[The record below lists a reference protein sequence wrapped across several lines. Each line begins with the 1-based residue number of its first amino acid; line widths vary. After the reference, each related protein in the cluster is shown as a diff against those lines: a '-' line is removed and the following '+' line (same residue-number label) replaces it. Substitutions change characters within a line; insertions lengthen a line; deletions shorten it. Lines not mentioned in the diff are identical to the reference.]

1 MPNREPNIVKLIQD
15 YSRLMADQMV
25 EIAKWAN
32 TEEDVKHEC
41 NKLIDGFIERA
52 GIKLKGR
59 HEYHLAGKRGDSK
72 YSRVLLEYKYPKGPK
87 RITEDVN
94 SSGAKEVIG
103 QLRKRF
109 QDFQAK
115 EHVEPEKLFGVGTD
129 GDTLLFVYQRG
140 GKLEVEDPKPTTHYN
155 VERILLALVS
165 LGAQGK
171 SYKPSALADDFGA
184 EAESPVAKKGI
195 HELYEVITT
204 TKDPKALTFFNQ
216 WKTLFGEVCGYNVE
230 EPTDRIV
237 ELAAHYDIPKATR
250 PAELLFAVHSYYAIF
265 IKFLATEIVAP
276 FTAMGTSTIKKCLA
290 APTSAALKREM
301 DELEKGGIWTHLGIT
316 NFLEGDLFS
325 WYIAAWD
332 DSVAEAVR
340 GIVRALNEYDP
351 QTLSVDKTESR
362 DLLKKLYQHLFP
374 RTVYKALGE
383 YYTPD
388 WLAEHVLNELGY
400 DGNPDKRLLDPA
412 CGSGTFL
419 VMAINRVQAWFD
431 EHRHECGFGEA
442 ELVQKILKNI
452 IGFDLNPLAVM
463 AARTNYLFAIRNLLR
478 YAANVDL
485 PVYLCDSIMTPAE
498 AGSENAQRSFL
509 TESGVAYDTQNP
521 PKAVKTTV
529 GIFLL
534 PAEIASNREFISKY
548 ADILEFCISEARRGY
563 TTEEFLERCRQ
574 EGLPVAEEDL
584 HRRLYE
590 QLLKL
595 DEEQR
600 NDIWAKIIKN
610 AFAPLFVERVDYVAG
625 NPPWVNWEN
634 LPEDYRQTTAP
645 LWQTYDLFRHKGY
658 KAKLG
663 GGKDDISILMTY
675 VAVDAYLKDKGSLGF
690 LITQSV
696 FKTKGGGEGFRTFQ
710 YQKQGKT
717 FYLDVVHVDDMSDLK
732 PFEAAANRTAVF
744 VCKKSK
750 TPFSYPVPYYVWTKT
765 RKSSLFSRIDSK
777 VGYDGAR
784 KLFIFAPSEDLKE
797 VLRSVDIT
805 ELAAVPVDKS
815 QPTSP
820 WLTAPKAALAGIQ
833 KTIGQSDYQAYA
845 GACTWLNG
853 VYWIRILERLKDGK
867 LLIENLYDVGKIK
880 VEKVQMAIKPDLV
893 YPLLR
898 GRDVKRWQAEPSV
911 YIILANRT
919 DKLSGIPEA
928 DMKRRFPQTFAY
940 FKKFEEQLR
949 KRSGFRQYFK
959 PTDPFWSMY
968 DVGSYTL
975 AKWKVV
981 WPGQVAP
988 SLRASVVN
996 AYQNKPIICD
1006 QTSYFVGF
1014 DEKAHAHFF
1023 CAILNSSPIRRYYKA
1038 VAYKHTSMHFIN
1050 DLSIPRFNPKDKLHE
1065 LLAELSEK
1073 AHKATGEGDSD
1084 TVKALEAEID
1094 REAAELWGITNQ
1106 ELKAIQDALKAMEPK
1121 TKRRGE

>member
-1 MPNREPNIVKLIQD
+1 MLNSEPNIEKLIQE

-32 TEEDVKHEC
+32 TEEDVRHEC

-59 HEYHLAGKRGDSK
+59 HEYYLAGGRLDSK
-72 YSRVLLEYKYPKGPK
+72 YARVLLEYKYPKGPK
-87 RITEDVN
+87 RITEDIN
-94 SSGAKEVIG
+94 SPGAKEVIG
-103 QLRKRF
+103 QLKKRF

-129 GDTLLFVYQRG
+129 GDTLLFVYTRG
-140 GKLEVEDPKPTTHYN
+140 GRLEVEDPKPTTHYN

-171 SYKPSALADDFGA
+171 SYKPSALAVDFGA
-184 EAESPVAKKGI
+184 EAESPIAQKGI
-195 HELYEVITT
+195 HELYEAITT
-204 TKDPKALTFFNQ
+204 TENPKALTFFNQ
-216 WKTLFGEVCGYNVE
+216 WKILFGEVCGYSIDK
-230 EPTDRIV
+230 PTDKIAK
-237 ELAAHYDIPKATR
+237 LAEHYDIPKATQ

-265 IKFLATEIVAP
+265 IKLLATEIVAP
-276 FTAMGTSTIKKCLA
+276 FSPMRTSKIKKCVA
-290 APTSAALKREM
+290 AATSEALKREM
-301 DELEKGGIWTHLGIT
+301 EELERGGIWTQLGIT

-332 DSVAEAVR
+332 DHVAEAVR
-340 GIVRALNEYDP
+340 RLAAALDEYDP
-351 QTLSVDKTESR
+351 TTLSVDRNESR
-362 DLLKKLYQHLFP
+362 DMLKKLYQHLFP
-374 RTVYKALGE
+374 KAVYKALGE

-388 WLAEHVLNELGY
+388 WLAEHVLNRLEY

-419 VMAINRVQAWFD
+419 VMAINRIKAWFE
-431 EHRHECGFGEA
+431 EHRYECGFGEA
-442 ELVQKILKNI
+442 ELVQKILKNV

-463 AARTNYLFAIRNLLR
+463 ASRTNYLFAIRRLLN
-478 YAANVDL
+478 YATNVDL

-498 AGSENAQRSFL
+498 AGSEKAQRTFL
-509 TESGVAYDTQNP
+509 TETGVAYDSQNP

-534 PAEIASNREFISKY
+534 PAEIASNREFIGKY
-548 ADILEFCISEARRGY
+548 ADILESCISEARRGY

-634 LPEDYRQTTAP
+634 LPEDYRQSTAA
-645 LWQTYDLFRHKGY
+645 LWQVYDLFRHKGY

-710 YQKQGKT
+710 YKKQGKT
-717 FYLDVVHVDDMSDLK
+717 LYLDVVHVDDMSDLK

-744 VCKKSK
+744 VCRKSTK
-750 TPFSYPVPYYVWTKT
+750 PFSFPVPYHVWKKARKT
-765 RKSSLFSRIDSK
+765 SLYSRIDSK

-784 KLFIFAPSEDLKE
+784 KLFTFAPSEDLKE

-820 WLTAPKAALAGIQ
+820 WLTAPKAALAGLQ
-833 KTIGQSDYQAYA
+833 RVIGQSDYQDYA

-867 LLIENLYDVGKIK
+867 LLIENMHDVGKIK
-880 VEKVQMAIKPDLV
+880 VDKVPPTAIEPDLV

-898 GRDVKRWQAEPSV
+898 GRDVKRWQAEPSA

-919 DKLSGIPEA
+919 DKLGGIPEA
-928 DMKRRFPQTFAY
+928 EMKQKYPQTFAY

-949 KRSGFRQYFK
+949 KRSGYRQFFK

-968 DVGSYTL
+968 NVGPYTMKPIRVFWRQFIPELRMTLIKPHKDEFLGVKLPLTQHVVTL
-975 AKWKVV
+975 A
-981 WPGQVAP
+981 
-988 SLRASVVN
+988 
-996 AYQNKPIICD
+996 
-1006 QTSYFVGF
+1006 TF
-1014 DEKAHAHFF
+1014 DSEKEAFF
-1023 CAILNSSPIRRYYKA
+1023 FTACGNSSPA
-1038 VAYKHTSMHFIN
+1038 TLLHWNSSTSKSYGQPHILEMIT
-1050 DLSIPRFNPKDKLHE
+1050 IPKFNPKDKLHQR
-1065 LLAELSEK
+1065 LAELSEK
-1073 AHKATGEGDSD
+1073 AHKAAGEGDDD

-1094 REAAELWGITNQ
+1094 EAAAGLWGITEP
-1106 ELKAIQDALKAMEPK
+1106 ELKEIQKTLKQM
-1121 TKRRGE
+1121 